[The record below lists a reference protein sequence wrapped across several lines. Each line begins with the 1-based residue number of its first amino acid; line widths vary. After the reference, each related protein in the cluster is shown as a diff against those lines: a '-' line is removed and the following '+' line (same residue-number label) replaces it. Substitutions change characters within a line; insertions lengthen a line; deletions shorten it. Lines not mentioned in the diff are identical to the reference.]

1 MFSEATKTILISAI
15 AGGMILTSCSGDK
28 NAAESLHN
36 QAIAAIE
43 ASDPAG
49 ALLLLDSLDH
59 TYPAEVDIRRAA
71 MPLRP
76 KAIELQTLRD
86 LEETDSLL
94 AQTQV
99 VIESMDNLVKFKK
112 GPEGLDGYF
121 VAASMPDGVPSQAE
135 GIYPRMSPEGAFY
148 IISSARK
155 GTLSIALEVSAP
167 GCGSVRT
174 PDVPNDG
181 ERNDRTLG
189 AELITFFPAESD
201 SIGNFA
207 FVNSDKEIT
216 LTFVGERGK
225 RSTKLKPEQVSA
237 MAQLYAASQVYTRA
251 RMLALRKNKL
261 EQQLM
266 LARSQQARTTPDSKD

>member
-1 MFSEATKTILISAI
+1 MV
-15 AGGMILTSCSGDK
+15 C
-28 NAAESLHN
+28 H
-36 QAIAAIE
+36 
-43 ASDPAG
+43 
-49 ALLLLDSLDH
+49 
-59 TYPAEVDIRRAA
+59 RR
-71 MPLRP
+71 PRVF
-76 KAIELQTLRD
+76 I
-86 LEETDSLL
+86 
-94 AQTQV
+94 
-99 VIESMDNLVKFKK
+99 
-112 GPEGLDGYF
+112 
-121 VAASMPDGVPSQAE
+121 
-135 GIYPRMSPEGAFY
+135 PRMSPEGAFY
-148 IISSARK
+148 TYIF
-155 GTLSIALEVSAP
+155 GTQRHSLHCSGSVGP

-251 RMLALRKNKL
+251 RMLALRKNK
-261 EQQLM
+261 
-266 LARSQQARTTPDSKD
+266 SNNN